1 MMASLLSS
9 EVRLEYTTS
18 VCGSGG
24 ESGITNDKILVGVT
38 LGVGGRDG
46 SESLDIGD
54 GGTSCRGS
62 AFLIQ

>member
-9 EVRLEYTTS
+9 EVRLEYTIS
-18 VCGSGG
+18 VCGS
-24 ESGITNDKILVGVT
+24 ESGITNDRILVGVT

-62 AFLIQ
+62 ALLIQ